1 MIASERKRPEPA
13 PLAQITEDGREP
25 RGSQGSRSRRPASPD
40 ADAGE
45 GFAFIV
51 GHRKSGSTWLLNL
64 LSLHPDVRG
73 VMETAAFEIAWEQAD
88 VAARTAKLFSHTP
101 WSRGGGLRATA
112 AQRLSHW
119 AAPLLKGRKPALS
132 LSRADR
138 PSELPDLSLLDQR
151 RLRREI
157 AGVADPADYSRR
169 FYRFL
174 RDRLAPGRYLLEK
187 SPSNVHQVGH
197 IRAAFPQAK
206 LLVIYRD
213 GRDVVVSD
221 RFFTVEHLGKPFS
234 FAAAVER
241 WRRDMEAH
249 QRYAETE
256 RLHACS
262 YEALL
267 ADGPPVVARLLD
279 HLGLSYDDA
288 LVASMIDRASF
299 RVYAGRE
306 RGQEDRKRFYR
317 KGIAGDWKNHF
328 SADDRR
334 VFKDIAGDMLVT
346 LGYEKDLGW

>member
-1 MIASERKRPEPA
+1 MIATK
-13 PLAQITEDGREP
+13 
-25 RGSQGSRSRRPASPD
+25 RSRHDELPEEDEIGGAEGVARPAD
-40 ADAGE
+40 GGE

-64 LSLHPDVRG
+64 LSLHPEVRG
-73 VMETAAFEIAWEQAD
+73 VMETAAFEIAWEQPD
-88 VAARTAKLFSHTP
+88 VAARTAKLLSHTP
-101 WSRGGGLRATA
+101 WSKGGGLRATA
-112 AQRLSHW
+112 SHRMTHL
-119 AAPLLKGRKPALS
+119 AAPFLKHRKPALA
-132 LSRADR
+132 LARADR
-138 PSELPDLSLLDQR
+138 PSELPDLALWDQV
-151 RLRREI
+151 RLKRQH
-157 AGVADPADYSRR
+157 AGLADPVEYSRR

-174 RDRLAPGRYLLEK
+174 RDRLEPGRYLLEK
-187 SPSNVHQVGH
+187 SPSNVHQVAH
-197 IRAAFPQAK
+197 IRAVFPEAK

-234 FAAAVER
+234 FAAAVEG

-267 ADGPPVVARLLD
+267 GDGAPVVERILD
-279 HLGLSYDDA
+279 HLGLAYDDA
-288 LVASMIDRASF
+288 LVASMIERASF
-299 RVYAGRE
+299 RFYAGRE

-317 KGIAGDWKNHF
+317 KGIAGDWKNHL
-328 SADDRR
+328 SAEDKK

-346 LGYEKDLGW
+346 LGYEKDLDW